1 MGSPATR
8 GEPVPLTQMVAAPP
22 RPAETTTLQKLF
34 RYGAVSLVAT
44 PIGLGLLTL
53 FHNGFGWNA
62 SLSNFL
68 AVSISSIPS
77 YSLNRRWVWKQD
89 GEVSMRHEVLP
100 FWLMALLGL
109 AVSTIFV
116 AWVETNYDFPL
127 AAQLANLASF
137 GVLWIVKFFILD
149 RWLFIDRSENQE

>member
-1 MGSPATR
+1 
-8 GEPVPLTQMVAAPP
+8 MVAAPP

-53 FHNGFGWNA
+53 FHNGFGWGA
-62 SLSNFL
+62 SFSNFL

-77 YSLNRRWVWKQD
+77 YILNRQWVWQQD
-89 GEVSMRHEVLP
+89 GVVSIRYEVVP
-100 FWLMALLGL
+100 FWLMAVLGL
-109 AVSTIFV
+109 VVSTFLV
-116 AWVETNYDFPL
+116 LWVEGNFDFPL

-137 GVLWIVKFFILD
+137 AMLWLVKFVILD
-149 RWLFIDRSENQE
+149 RWLFTDRSQQT